1 MANIVFIYHMK
12 TVFKIILIYLAI
24 QLPVTLAAEVSSLVL
39 LHYGVKSMLP
49 VLSAMLVS
57 NVLTLIYLWKAGYIS
72 KERHTWSPVS
82 AGCLLLSV
90 LITFSAIILSDCLL
104 SHLTWLP
111 DIMKQEFD
119 MIQSHWFGIV
129 MITVIG
135 PVFEEILFRGAITRI
150 LLKQYSP
157 AKAIVISALL
167 FGFIHG
173 NPVQIIGAGCI
184 GLLLAWVYYKT
195 ASLIPCIIIHI
206 INNGSSVFLSKIYP
220 DADYLKDVT
229 GENSYGVLL
238 IAALILLAGACRSLK
253 KQQPFINWKEE

>member
-1 MANIVFIYHMK
+1 MINIVFIYRMK

-24 QLPVTLAAEVSSLVL
+24 QLPVAFAAEIYSSIWS
-39 LHYGVKSMLP
+39 HSGAESILP
-49 VLSAMLVS
+49 VLLAMLVS
-57 NVLTLIYLWKAGYIS
+57 NILTLIYLWKAGYIS

-82 AGCLLLSV
+82 ASCLLLSV
-90 LITFSAIILSDCLL
+90 LITFSAIFLLDCLL

-111 DIMKQEFD
+111 DIMEQEFD
-119 MIQSHWFGIV
+119 VIQAHWFGIV
-129 MITVIG
+129 MITLIG
-135 PVFEEILFRGAITRI
+135 PVFEEILFRGAITKI

-184 GLLLAWVYYKT
+184 GLLLGWIYYKT
-195 ASLIPCIIIHI
+195 ASLIPCIMIHV
-206 INNGSSVFLSKIYP
+206 INNSSSVFLSKTYP

-229 GENSYGVLL
+229 GENSYGILL
-238 IAALILLAGACRSLK
+238 VVALIVLAGAYWSLK
-253 KQQPFINWKEE
+253 KQQSSINWKEE